1 MTRQYLQAS
10 YYRHPEDAIAAIEAL
25 ASAGISKSALEMYS
39 RRPVETHPPVLPRRT
54 RMSLV
59 AVIAAIA
66 SGSICTALVFW
77 AQLDYPLV
85 TGGMPI
91 TSGWATGVVTFETT
105 MAGAVFGIL
114 AMLVWEAGLIGS
126 RDRPPAPEL
135 PEDGVLLQV
144 DCGKDDAVAREILSK
159 SGAAEI
165 ETVKR

>member
-10 YYRHPEDAIAAIEAL
+10 YRRPEDAIAAIEAL
-25 ASAGISKSALEMYS
+25 ASAGIPKSALEMYS
-39 RRPVETHPPVLPRRT
+39 RRPVEADPPVLPRRS

-59 AVIAAIA
+59 AVIAAIV
-66 SGSICTALVFW
+66 SGSVCTALVFW

-91 TSGWATGVVTFETT
+91 TSGWATGVVTFEAT

-114 AMLVWEAGLIGS
+114 SMLVWEAGLIGS
-126 RDRPPAPEL
+126 RERAPVPEL

-144 DCGKDDAVAREILSK
+144 DCGEDYAVAREVVSK
-159 SGAAEI
+159 SGPAESRTI
-165 ETVKR
+165 EC

>member
-10 YYRHPEDAIAAIEAL
+10 YRRPEDAIAAIEAL
-25 ASAGISKSALEMYS
+25 ASAGIPKSALEMYS

-59 AVIAAIA
+59 AVLAAIA

-105 MAGAVFGIL
+105 MAGAVLGIL

-126 RDRPPAPEL
+126 RGRDPVPEL

-144 DCGKDDAVAREILSK
+144 DCGEDSAAAREIVSK
-159 SGAAEI
+159 FGAEDI
-165 ETVKR
+165 ETIER